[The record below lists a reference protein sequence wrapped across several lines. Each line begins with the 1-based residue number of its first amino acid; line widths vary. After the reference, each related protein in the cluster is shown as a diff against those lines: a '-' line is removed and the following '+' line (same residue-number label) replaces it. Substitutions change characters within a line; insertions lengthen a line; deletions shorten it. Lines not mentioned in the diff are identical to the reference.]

1 MKDLSKV
8 LAVINTGKRKE
19 SSESLTT
26 QVIKGG
32 SGGST
37 PSGSYLQKSIWDK
50 CWEIKTTE
58 KGEEYL
64 FGKLPV
70 GLQFDLTSFVD
81 GGSTDLP
88 SLYDGIPI
96 DNQTLYWEETTEET
110 TDEEGNVVTKV
121 VKVLKSKGSGEGT
134 IKDIV
139 VNGAGNAITDV
150 TLSTDKT
157 GLVFTK
163 GLVLAEKKYVDDT
176 FVALSTAQ
184 TITGQKNFT
193 GGFLVSG
200 EELKYNASSI
210 EWLFQKNMRLRNG
223 NSNYGMSLLFGDG
236 SYCYLNE
243 DSDDHLTVYAS
254 SGILL
259 KTSTSSWVD
268 FTSSGLRVNG
278 GQLTYNSS
286 AGYWEL
292 KGNLLVT
299 GDITF
304 NS

>member
-1 MKDLSKV
+1 MKDRSKV
-8 LAVINTGKRKE
+8 LAVINTGKRKD

-32 SGGST
+32 PGGST

-50 CWEIKTTE
+50 CWEIRATE
-58 KGEEYL
+58 NGEEYL

-70 GLQFDLTSFVD
+70 GLQFDLTSFID
-81 GGSTDLP
+81 SGLIDLP

-110 TDEEGNVVTKV
+110 TDEAGNVVTKV
-121 VKVLKSKGSGEGT
+121 VKVLKSRGSGEGT

-139 VNGAGNAITDV
+139 VKGAGNAITGV
-150 TLSTDKT
+150 ELSADKT

-163 GLVLAEKKYVDDT
+163 DMTFVEKTYVDSE
-176 FVALSTAQ
+176 FVTMSTVQ
-184 TITGQKNFT
+184 TVTGQKNFT
-193 GGFLVSG
+193 GGILVNG

-223 NSNYGMSLLFGDG
+223 NSNYGMTLYFGDG
-236 SYCYLNE
+236 SYCYITE
-243 DSDDHLTVYAS
+243 PSDDKMKIHAS
-254 SGILL
+254 NGVVIETGSSYYVEVDSKGI
-259 KTSTSSWVD
+259 KI
-268 FTSSGLRVNG
+268 NG
-278 GQLTYNSS
+278 GIIMYNGS
-286 AGYWEL
+286 YWEIE
-292 KGNLLVT
+292 GDVLVT